1 MCKLEVW
8 ALQSQYIQVNR
19 FKDEEEEEPEDDDEE
34 ELNDD
39 LADPKV
45 ADEKEPARRLQ
56 EKRVTVDQEDTV
68 DREAENQV
76 VGEPGQP
83 KLYEIKCGFNK
94 YVKGLG
100 FQY

>member
-19 FKDEEEEEPEDDDEE
+19 FKDEEEEEPEENDEE

-45 ADEKEPARRLQ
+45 ADEKEPVRRLQ
-56 EKRVTVDQEDTV
+56 EKEDTA

-83 KLYEIKCGFNK
+83 KSYEIKCGFNK